1 MADLF
6 PNAGGRI
13 SARAWLARVSFVVV
27 LWFGITAVSPGA
39 GQDILTGDYPT
50 AARAD
55 YVFGCMAA
63 NGQTRLALDRC
74 SCSIDTIAKLLP
86 YDRYVQAETI
96 LSMRLVPGQASE
108 LFRTSSE
115 LRDIVADLRRAQ
127 AEAEIECFP

>member
-1 MADLF
+1 MADMRLDT
-6 PNAGGRI
+6 GERTSVHG
-13 SARAWLARVSFVVV
+13 WLACVSSAVI
-27 LWFGITAVSPGA
+27 LSFGITGVSPSA
-39 GQDILTGDYPT
+39 GQNILTGDYPT

-108 LFRTSSE
+108 LFRTSPE
-115 LRDIVADLRRAQ
+115 LKDIAADLRRAQ